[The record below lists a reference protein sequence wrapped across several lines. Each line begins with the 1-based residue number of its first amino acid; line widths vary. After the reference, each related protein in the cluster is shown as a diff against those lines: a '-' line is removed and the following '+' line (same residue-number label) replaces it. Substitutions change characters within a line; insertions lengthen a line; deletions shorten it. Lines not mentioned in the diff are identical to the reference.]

1 MYWYWSLTI
10 LILRKKVWHRP
21 WDDGGCGLDWAG
33 PGSQDHERHYAM
45 ISDVSPSLSLSSS
58 LSLSPRYWEYG
69 AKKSQ
74 YITSPALSVCFEVE
88 KWDVNEYGEARLRWQ
103 YNAESGRWW
112 NVQQVWSFD
121 PIFVFDPGIMVRS
134 KVTQAMME
142 WWEAVWGLGE
152 LEQNMLIF
160 NPHISSANL
169 FLENSHAVLNY
180 FSASYVICS
189 KNNQDFF
196 AFLSPTD
203 EKMLTSW
210 KHCINAFLVQMKTS
224 IMTREMLKKCQV
236 TDPKWIQ
243 KW

>member
-1 MYWYWSLTI
+1 MS
-10 LILRKKVWHRP
+10 
-21 WDDGGCGLDWAG
+21 A
-33 PGSQDHERHYAM
+33 RHYHYHHHSHYLPDIGNM
-45 ISDVSPSLSLSSS
+45 E
-58 LSLSPRYWEYG
+58 PRKANILQQHSIICLLWSRNQE
-69 AKKSQ
+69 
-74 YITSPALSVCFEVE
+74 
-88 KWDVNEYGEARLRWQ
+88 WDVNEYGEARLRWQ

-121 PIFVFDPGIMVRS
+121 PIFVFDPGMMVRS
-134 KVTQAMME
+134 KVTLALME

-196 AFLSPTD
+196 AFLFPTD